1 MFGNDYNKF
10 IRQYFILPFAAYIIF
25 VINHGSR
32 CGGDSSR
39 VCYSWNKTGREDCI
53 QHEFRICALL
63 LKYFFGI
70 RSKKYLFVFVL
81 QCVGN

>member
-1 MFGNDYNKF
+1 MKVFGNDYNKF

-32 CGGDSSR
+32 CGGGDSSR
-39 VCYSWNKTGREDCI
+39 VFYSWNKTDREDCI

-63 LKYFFGI
+63 LK
-70 RSKKYLFVFVL
+70 
-81 QCVGN
+81 